1 MLQLG
6 KKPSAAQVESA
17 KVGLRS
23 YIAKTLGEVRAVPS
37 DMNIDARQVIKAVT
51 DMSSDNAR
59 AKIKALMGAEA
70 DALLKQIDEAA
81 QSAVVRAAVATN
93 SKTAVRGGI
102 RQGVEEITAPG
113 VVGQAMAGEPI
124 NATKALIQSITGQTS
139 EYTATQKQRIFED
152 IARALTEKK
161 GQTAQ
166 AALSYLQQAMRGQS
180 LTAAQ
185 NEFLARQ
192 IAGTTVMAG
201 IPAAQ
206 EVTGR

>member
-1 MLQLG
+1 
-6 KKPSAAQVESA
+6 
-17 KVGLRS
+17 
-23 YIAKTLGEVRAVPS
+23 
-37 DMNIDARQVIKAVT
+37 
-51 DMSSDNAR
+51 
-59 AKIKALMGAEA
+59 
-70 DALLKQIDEAA
+70 
-81 QSAVVRAAVATN
+81 
-93 SKTAVRGGI
+93 
-102 RQGVEEITAPG
+102 
-113 VVGQAMAGEPI
+113 MAGEPI

>member
-1 MLQLG
+1 
-6 KKPSAAQVESA
+6 
-17 KVGLRS
+17 
-23 YIAKTLGEVRAVPS
+23 
-37 DMNIDARQVIKAVT
+37 MNIDARQVIKAVT

-93 SKTAVRGGI
+93 SKTAVRGSI

-124 NATKALIQSITGQTS
+124 NATKALIQSITGQTA

-166 AALSYLQQAMRGQS
+166 AALVYLQQAMRGQP

-192 IAGTTVMAG
+192 IAATTVMAG